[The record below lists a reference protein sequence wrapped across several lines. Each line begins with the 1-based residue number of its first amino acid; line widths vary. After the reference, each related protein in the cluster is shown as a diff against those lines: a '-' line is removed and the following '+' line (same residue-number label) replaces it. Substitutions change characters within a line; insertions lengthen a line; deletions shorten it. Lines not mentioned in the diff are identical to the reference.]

1 MDALTQSRSKE
12 DEQSSSDTAS
22 EPASIL
28 ADLCTALTN
37 NPISA
42 TPVLPRQIPSASAL
56 KLHTSLDRD
65 GQTLPDVTSH
75 LLTAITPYLNASSL
89 SPHYYGFVT
98 GGATPA
104 ALTADML
111 TSIYDQNVAV
121 HLPRETIATIVEAA
135 ALNMLLDLFHL
146 PRADWGIGMPSGRGG
161 GGSGTF
167 TTGATASNVLGLA
180 LGREYV
186 LATAA
191 TQAGKP
197 EMSVAEHGIAEVMA
211 ATGLAK
217 IQVLSTMPHSSLS
230 KAASIV
236 GIGRANVVSIA
247 RSDDPLAIDFDRL
260 DTELRRP
267 RTASILVVS
276 AGEVNTGRFATSSA
290 EGAEMARLC
299 RVCREAGAWVHVDGA
314 FGLFGRVLAGL
325 DGDEFRAIVQGT
337 DGLEGADSITGD
349 AHKLL
354 NVPYDCGFFF
364 TRHKD
369 LAERVCRNAGAAY
382 LTPLPANA
390 GAGAVENGDGDVD
403 GIQSPL
409 NIGIENSRRF
419 RALPVYATLVGYGRT
434 GHVEML
440 VRQVR
445 LARRVAAFV
454 FDHGGYDLLPGAGQ
468 ESEEVAVARTFMIVL
483 FRARDESVNAELVK
497 RVNATGRI
505 YVSGTMWEGRPAA
518 RIAVSNW
525 RVDVER
531 DVRVVQGVLSAV
543 LE

>member
-1 MDALTQSRSKE
+1 MDALAQSWSKE
-12 DEQSSSDTAS
+12 DEQSSSNTAPG
-22 EPASIL
+22 PASIL

-37 NPISA
+37 HPISA
-42 TPVLPRQIPSASAL
+42 TPVLPPQIPSSSAL
-56 KLHTSLDRD
+56 RLHTSLDND
-65 GQTLPDVTSH
+65 GQTLPDITSH

-121 HLPRETIATIVEAA
+121 HLPRETIATTVEAA

-146 PRADWGIGMPSGRGG
+146 PRADWGIGMLAGRG

-197 EMSVAEHGIAEVMA
+197 EMSIAEHGIADVMA
-211 ATGLAK
+211 AAGLAR
-217 IQVLSTMPHSSLS
+217 IQVLSTMPHSSLG

-247 RSDDPLAIDFDRL
+247 KSENPLAIDFTRL
-260 DTELRRP
+260 ETGLSRP

-276 AGEVNTGRFATSSA
+276 AGEVNTGRFATSGA
-290 EGAEMARLC
+290 AEMARLC
-299 RVCREAGAWVHVDGA
+299 HICREAGVWIHVDGA

-325 DGDEFRAIVQGT
+325 KGDEFRDIIYGT

-369 LAERVCRNAGAAY
+369 LAERVCRNSGAAY
-382 LTPLPANA
+382 LTPPAA
-390 GAGAVENGDGDVD
+390 PTAAAAGAVGAGEGD

-419 RALPVYATLVGYGRT
+419 RALPVYATLVQHGRT
-434 GHVEML
+434 GYVDML

-445 LARRVAAFV
+445 LARRVAGFV
-454 FDHGGYDLLPGAGQ
+454 FDHDGYELLPGAG
-468 ESEEVAVARTFMIVL
+468 EGAGERREVAVARTFMIVL
-483 FRARDESVNAELVK
+483 FRARDERVNAELVK

-543 LE
+543 LG